1 MPWNSTKDIGDRI
14 NVQWGYLV
22 YKTLSMVSN
31 AAGSLLG
38 DKTQNL
44 NAKYFT
50 KKNSRRRVQERSSW
64 TLVA

>member
-1 MPWNSTKDIGDRI
+1 M
-14 NVQWGYLV
+14 V

-44 NAKYFT
+44 NARYVT
-50 KKNSRRRVQERSSW
+50 KEKCRTEVVRHWSLEDSEDHAKQISHKVQLDS
-64 TLVA
+64 